1 MLGSTENS
9 ISQRS
14 SHQSRLQPQI
24 NKARRLQ
31 PQINKARNQGDNLK
45 KTILSHPSS

>member
-1 MLGSTENS
+1 MMLGSTENS

-24 NKARRLQ
+24 NKT
-31 PQINKARNQGDNLK
+31 RNQEGNLAE
-45 KTILSHPSS
+45 TIFSHLSS